1 MSDNFRFLIVGAGRG
16 GTSLLA
22 ALLDYHSQL
31 EVGFE
36 QHAESCLMGKALP
49 PGVPITFEGRVG
61 AFMAA
66 CHADADRYAGRIW
79 GNKITT
85 EQVLSLETAPPPA
98 SAGSFDVLNA
108 LFNQHLRDQ
117 AVVFILRDG
126 RACVNSKVRRTG
138 QPMEIACRKWL
149 YSVECYQFF
158 KTRHPRSLCV
168 KFEDLLAAPESTLR
182 STCELLGIPYEPG
195 MLEGVANEKMLPDY
209 RSATIDRSKRAP
221 ADLPEPHLES
231 IRAGLIECGYL

>member
-1 MSDNFRFLIVGAGRG
+1 MNGNFRFLIVGAGRG

-31 EVGFE
+31 EVAFE

-49 PGVPITFEGRVG
+49 SGTPATFDGRVG
-61 AFMAA
+61 AFMRA
-66 CHADADRYAGRIW
+66 CQADAARHPTKIW

-85 EQVLSLETAPPPA
+85 EQVLSLETAVRPA
-98 SAGSFDVLNA
+98 AAGPFDVRDV
-108 LFNQHLRDQ
+108 LFNEHLRAQ

-138 QPMEIACRKWL
+138 QPMETACRKWL
-149 YSVECYQFF
+149 YSVECYRFF
-158 KTRHPRSLCV
+158 RTRPRSLTL
-168 KFEDLLAAPESTLR
+168 KFEDLLAAPESTLL
-182 STCELLGIPYEPG
+182 SICEFLGIPYESG
-195 MLEGVANEKMLPDY
+195 MLQGVANEKMLPDY
-209 RSATIDRSKRAP
+209 RGATIDRSKREP